1 MITIN
6 LDNKTW
12 IPPEDYILILKGL
25 TEKEYWEFS
34 SEDLKVEYS
43 QGCLF
48 IHSPASI
55 KHEKIFSFLHRFIN
69 DYLEKKDLGELLGSR
84 IAILLPNNGHRP
96 EPDLIY
102 FLPNSFSIDN
112 DAIYVGNPEW
122 IIEIVSK
129 GTESHD
135 LGEKL
140 SWYQDAKIQE
150 IWYIYQD
157 PPKLLRYLLGNN
169 NKYSSESIEKG
180 EIAPKRF
187 PEMKINLKW
196 LKEFPKI
203 SDL

>member
-1 MITIN
+1 MLTIN

-12 IPPEDYILILKGL
+12 IPPQDYILILRGM

-43 QGCLF
+43 QGCLY

-55 KHEKIFSFLHRFIN
+55 RHEKIFSFLHRFIN
-69 DYLEKKDLGELLGSR
+69 NYLERNDLGELLGSR
-84 IAILLPNNGHRP
+84 VAILLPNGHRP
-96 EPDLIY
+96 EPDLVFFSLNSYNLENENIY
-102 FLPNSFSIDN
+102 T
-112 DAIYVGNPEW
+112 GKPEW

-135 LGEKL
+135 IGEKL
-140 SWYQDAKIQE
+140 SWYKEAKIQE

-157 PPKLLRYLLGNN
+157 PPKLLRYLKRKNDTYL
-169 NKYSSESIEKG
+169 SETIETGK
-180 EIAPKRF
+180 IAPKKF
-187 PEMKINLKW
+187 PEMKIDLKW

-203 SDL
+203 RDL